1 MLVCT
6 GACVHIHAQNSLNRW
21 DFALYKYF
29 LCYLHKTFYTT
40 YQIKHTKVSEK
51 GNFIHK
57 VPENKLLNITIGGP
71 ALSVYNAMLLLLH

>member
-1 MLVCT
+1 M
-6 GACVHIHAQNSLNRW
+6 
-21 DFALYKYF
+21 FF
-29 LCYLHKTFYTT
+29 YLHKTFYTT

-57 VPENKLLNITIGGP
+57 VPENKQLNITIGGP